1 MLKRR
6 RRAVGRSMT
15 PLPALRRQSRRRRGR
30 QSAIAATVAREFVSR
45 GSDADFHFSNSLC
58 RAAFALAFLSGLLQP
73 AFAVPGGNCG
83 AVDRLTVAL
92 RFAQVLFPELKG

>member
-1 MLKRR
+1 MQTSIFQIR
-6 RRAVGRSMT
+6 
-15 PLPALRRQSRRRRGR
+15 
-30 QSAIAATVAREFVSR
+30 FV
-45 GSDADFHFSNSLC
+45 

-92 RFAQVLFPELKG
+92 RFAQVLFPELKARSLASLFRAVMVILLVARLTRAIFVSASTSRCGTRP